1 MIIAYDH
8 CGDEICIRV
17 RGFWCRQPCVV
28 CGGKTD
34 GRTHIIAGEFHC
46 QRCCPVHGDAVLQHQ
61 ERGAIQQCAIPSVSG
76 WVSSPLSLAPSG
88 RGPGGRHAGRM
99 KGQERSEA

>member
-1 MIIAYDH
+1 MSIAYDR
-8 CGDEICIRV
+8 CGDVICIRV

-61 ERGAIQQCAIPSVSG
+61 ERCGRDDQRGLPCQTLVQRSRSV
-76 WVSSPLSLAPSG
+76 
-88 RGPGGRHAGRM
+88 RDQAGLRP
-99 KGQERSEA
+99 

>member
-1 MIIAYDH
+1 MSIAYDR
-8 CGDEICIRV
+8 CGDVICVRV

-34 GRTHIIAGEFHC
+34 GRTHIIAGEFHW

-61 ERGAIQQCAIPSVSG
+61 ERC
-76 WVSSPLSLAPSG
+76 G
-88 RGPGGRHAGRM
+88 RG
-99 KGQERSEA
+99 ERAKVTASPACGDGKRAAASQPEVP